1 MTLTRKQYKLL
12 GLVILPLISGG
23 IMMTF
28 LIGVFSQMTDSTMN
42 KKSWTAEEYQ
52 AFFQSKSGKR
62 DEYTAGEITKA
73 IIREAEVLG
82 FDCWRQNN
90 LAVKGRKFI
99 GRKGVFDVIGIHK
112 QSGIFFA
119 AETKTKGDRL
129 SEEQKKFLKLI
140 NESGGIAVVVRD
152 VREAKLEIRER
163 LKNIQPKNK

>member
-1 MTLTRKQYKLL
+1 MKIDKYKLW

-23 IMMTF
+23 IMMAF
-28 LIGVFSQMTDSTMN
+28 LIGVFSQMSNSSTMN
-42 KKSWTAEEYQ
+42 KKSWTPEQYQ
-52 AFFQSKSGKR
+52 AFFQSKSGNR

-129 SEEQKKFLKLI
+129 SKEQKAFLKLI

-163 LKNIQPKNK
+163 LKKVQPKNK